1 MPTGLAGQF
10 LMALFQSHYVWFVCA
25 VQIVGGVLL
34 LMNRYVPLALMAG
47 DFEYYFVSP
56 AFESCGCAVGGR
68 GDHLLVI
75 FVLLLPAT
83 FFWIIRAEGN
93 VSE

>member
-1 MPTGLAGQF
+1 MF
-10 LMALFQSHYVWFVCA
+10 DLFARCSSADADEPVCA
-25 VQIVGGVLL
+25 AGIDVA
-34 LMNRYVPLALMAG
+34 RAG
-47 DFEYYFVSP
+47 DSEYYFVSP
-56 AFESCGCAVGGR
+56 VFESCGGAVGGR